1 LVLFSGI
8 LTSYTRL
15 TVVPLRQ
22 NTHAKRQD
30 KMIQRTSVPAG
41 QALKALRN
49 RWNITIR
56 EVERA
61 SHRIADAK
69 GDKRFSISNG
79 WLAQLENG
87 VSEPSFCKLFS
98 LSVIY
103 RADFLDLVRLYHV
116 VDFTQLLSQ
125 NGNGHSSSITSLEQK
140 HLAESMKAPECAPAQ
155 DCEPHI
161 IYGRLGLADFTM
173 SPLIRPGALLK
184 IDTRQNKLN
193 SVQWHNEY
201 ERPVHFIELRGA
213 YACGWC
219 ELQGNHL
226 LIIPHPSSPA
236 PVRQFTYPREADIV
250 GRVVGYSTSC
260 IDGATESQPH
270 QVTRSSS
277 NRRRSAGS
285 LPG

>member
-1 LVLFSGI
+1 MNI
-8 LTSYTRL
+8 CA
-15 TVVPLRQ
+15 
-22 NTHAKRQD
+22 AKYPCVTRQD
-30 KMIQRTSVPAG
+30 KMIQRTSGPPG
-41 QALKALRN
+41 QTLKTLRN

-87 VSEPSFCKLFS
+87 VSEPSFSKLFT

-103 RADFLDLVRLYHV
+103 RADFLDLVRLYNV
-116 VDFTQLLSQ
+116 VDFTQLLSLR
-125 NGNGHSSSITSLEQK
+125 GNGTTNW
-140 HLAESMKAPECAPAQ
+140 ESMNTPQRARAE
-155 DCEPHI
+155 DSEPHI

-173 SPLIRPGALLK
+173 TPLIRPGALLK
-184 IDTRQNKLN
+184 IDTTQNKLN
-193 SVQWHNEY
+193 SVRWHNEY

-236 PVRQFTYPREADIV
+236 TVRQFTYPREADIV
-250 GRVVGYSTSC
+250 GRVVGYSTPC
-260 IDGATESQPH
+260 IDGDAESKPR
-270 QVTRSSS
+270 QVARCSS
-277 NRRRSAGS
+277 NRKRPAGS